1 MVLQYTLLDSF
12 WQFKEKWFRN
22 DQEMTKKW
30 PRNDWEMTEKWLR
43 NDWEMTEKW
52 PKNGQKMTE
61 FEWEILFMT
70 INDWYHPFSSA
81 IHKQSLNEI
90 V

>member
-12 WQFKEKWFRN
+12 WLFKEKWLRN
-22 DQEMTKKW
+22 DQEMT
-30 PRNDWEMTEKWLR
+30 
-43 NDWEMTEKW
+43 
-52 PKNGQKMTE
+52 G

-81 IHKQSLNEI
+81 NHKQSLNEI